1 LLKHPSRGGSH
12 VLQVIRHITQSVLG
26 NFHFDQRFTSI
37 SQYGAA
43 VEGTV
48 ADPSGAVVPGAR
60 VTATNEAT
68 GVSRTTVTGGAGF
81 YRIAG

>member
-1 LLKHPSRGGSH
+1 MFRKSSLRNAFLVLSLLVVSASP
-12 VLQVIRHITQSVLG
+12 L
-26 NFHFDQRFTSI
+26 FA
-37 SQYGAA
+37 QYGAA

-48 ADPSGAVVPGAR
+48 ADQTGAVVPGAK

-81 YRIAG
+81 YRIVGLTPRGLYR